1 MTGESAGERREL
13 PQLSF
18 DDLSLSPLSYHCR
31 EGERKREEG
40 EERERECVSPRGK
53 HGLFN

>member
-13 PQLSF
+13 SQLSF

-31 EGERKREEG
+31 EGRERGRKEK
-40 EERERECVSPRGK
+40 RERESVSKR
-53 HGLFN
+53 LTWLV

>member
-40 EERERECVSPRGK
+40 EERERVCESKRQTWLV
-53 HGLFN
+53 